1 MLFTTPME
9 TISSKDN
16 IGFSYIAF
24 FDLDRTITKAISGK
38 ELAKSALRKGILSY
52 ANLIYALY
60 TSLVYKLNLKDE
72 QKIVDEMVRWVKD
85 LKEESLLDLCSEVT
99 RNVMLPSVYEEARS
113 EIKYHKEKN
122 AKIVLLSSALTPVC
136 REMANYLKMND
147 IVCSDL
153 EVVNGYLTGSPV
165 GKLCFGKEK
174 AVRLLSYCEHHNSKT
189 AEAWYYGDSISDL
202 AVLSSVGNP
211 VCVNPDRML
220 KKAAIKRGW
229 KILKWT
235 H

>member
-1 MLFTTPME
+1 ME

-16 IGFSYIAF
+16 TEGGYIAF

-38 ELAKSALRKGILSY
+38 ELARSALRKGVLSY

-60 TSLVYKLNLKDE
+60 TSLVYKLNLIDE
-72 QKIVDEMVRWVKD
+72 QNIVDEMVRWVKD
-85 LKEESLLDLCSEVT
+85 LKEESLLDLCTEVT
-99 RNVMLPSVYEEARS
+99 RNVMLPSVYKEARL
-113 EIKYHKEKN
+113 EIKLHKEKN
-122 AKIVLLSSALTPVC
+122 AKVVLLSSALTPIC
-136 REMANYLKMND
+136 KEMAKNLKMDD
-147 IVCSDL
+147 IVCSEL
-153 EVVNGYLTGSPV
+153 EVINEYLTGRPV

-174 AVRLLSYCEHHNSKT
+174 AVRLLSYCEKYNSS
-189 AEAWYYGDSISDL
+189 ASDSWYYGDSISDL

-211 VCVNPDRML
+211 VCVNADRML

-235 H
+235 Y

>member
-1 MLFTTPME
+1 ME
-9 TISSKDN
+9 TISSKEYSGSN
-16 IGFSYIAF
+16 YIAF
-24 FDLDRTITKAISGK
+24 FDLDRTIVKAISGK
-38 ELAKSALRKGILSY
+38 ELAKSALKKGILSY

-85 LKEESLLDLCSEVT
+85 LKEESLLDLCTEVT
-99 RNVMLPSVYEEARS
+99 RNVMLPSVYEEARL
-113 EIKYHKEKN
+113 EIKRHKENN

-136 REMANYLKMND
+136 REMAKNLKMDD

-153 EVVNGYLTGSPV
+153 EIINGYLTGRPI

-174 AVRLLSYCEHHNSKT
+174 AVRLLAYCENYNSKT
-189 AEAWYYGDSISDL
+189 SEAWYYGDSISDL

-220 KKAAIKRGW
+220 RKAAIKRGW
-229 KILKWT
+229 KIRKWT
-235 H
+235 S

>member
-1 MLFTTPME
+1 ME

-16 IGFSYIAF
+16 SDSSYIAF

-38 ELAKSALRKGILSY
+38 ELAREALRKGVLSY
-52 ANLIYALY
+52 TNLIYALY
-60 TSLVYKLNLKDE
+60 TSMVYSLNLKDE

-85 LKEESLLDLCSEVT
+85 LKEDTLLDLCTEVT
-99 RNVMLPSVYEEARS
+99 RNVMLPSVYKVARS
-113 EIKYHKEKN
+113 EIKHHKEKN
-122 AKIVLLSSALTPVC
+122 AEIVLLSSALTPVC
-136 REMANYLKMND
+136 REMARYLKMDD

-153 EVVNGYLTGSPV
+153 EVVNGYLTGRPI

-174 AVRLLSYCEHHNSKT
+174 AVRLLSYCEKYNRKT

-220 KKAAIKRGW
+220 RKAAIKRGW

-235 H
+235 Y